1 MYTEEAASIMRR
13 LSRIFVNL
21 MKRYVVGEIVLQDMS
36 IQLSAGVWRD
46 LTSSF
51 FQWEGAAAVRELV

>member
-1 MYTEEAASIMRR
+1 
-13 LSRIFVNL
+13 
-21 MKRYVVGEIVLQDMS
+21 MS

-51 FQWEGAAAVRELV
+51 FQWEGAAAVRELVSAEKRTERRAGGAQGGGMRNYIGGWDTVGRA